1 LLGFYPLAV
10 VIVAHNE
17 ENGISPKLYQV
28 IDSLDKQYSTVVDG
42 IGTDTTLE
50 VVKDWRRVV

>member
-1 LLGFYPLAV
+1 M

-28 IDSLDKQYSTVVDG
+28 IDSLDKQYSTAVDG
-42 IGTDTTLE
+42 IGIDTTLE